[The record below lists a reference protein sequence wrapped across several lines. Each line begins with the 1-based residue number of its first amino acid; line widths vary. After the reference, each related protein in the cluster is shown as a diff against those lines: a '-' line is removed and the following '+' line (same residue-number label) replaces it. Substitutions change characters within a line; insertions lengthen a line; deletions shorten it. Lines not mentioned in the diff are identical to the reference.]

1 MKVWCEGWRPKAAA
15 AFYYSLRG
23 SAQAMARVVFVG
35 KKLFCRTASFYLE
48 VSMGTSCLLAKDNPT
63 KKSGV
68 TFGRP
73 EHHSKREA
81 IFLLLQKPVCPDID

>member
-1 MKVWCEGWRPKAAA
+1 MKVWCEGWRPKAVA

-63 KKSGV
+63 KKSG
-68 TFGRP
+68 P